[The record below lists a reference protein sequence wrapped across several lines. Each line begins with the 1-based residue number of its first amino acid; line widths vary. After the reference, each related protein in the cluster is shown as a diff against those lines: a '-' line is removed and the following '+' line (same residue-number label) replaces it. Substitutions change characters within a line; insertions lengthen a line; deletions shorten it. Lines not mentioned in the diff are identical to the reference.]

1 MTKSL
6 TYPRDRQSASA
17 HRCSR
22 FAPACGSHPAPAFGL
37 GIRTRPSGRPRGCF
51 RTHESGALAYGTQD
65 SRGEAASPAAAI
77 VLVLLFIVCF
87 IIALWV
93 LMALTRIVLG

>member
-6 TYPRDRQSASA
+6 TYPRDRQSVPA
-17 HRCSR
+17 HRRSR
-22 FAPACGSHPAPAFGL
+22 LAPAFVTAAVSASVL
-37 GIRTRPSGRPRGCF
+37 ADASARTKAGRWAMARRVPEVKP
-51 RTHESGALAYGTQD
+51 T
-65 SRGEAASPAAAI
+65 SPAAAI

-87 IIALWV
+87 IIGLWV